1 MVIVALIT
9 LPDALALPRTAG
21 HGLGRRV
28 LRDAVRPPAYP
39 GIPMDQDADAP
50 HGDAQDDEQMNV
62 SMNAGGRN
70 PESQAIYDTRRIHTR
85 HELAATWGS
94 TKRWTRRSS
103 VPG

>member
-1 MVIVALIT
+1 MALIT

-50 HGDAQDDEQMNV
+50 HGDAQDDEQMNRFHECR
-62 SMNAGGRN
+62 MGETPN
-70 PESQAIYDTRRIHTR
+70 PGN
-85 HELAATWGS
+85 L
-94 TKRWTRRSS
+94 
-103 VPG
+103 